1 MRCNATSD
9 NTILLAAPI
18 FVSSRVEAQNKWR
31 KLKWLLPN
39 GLSTADTKARVLS
52 RPRETRG
59 CVQAC
64 HLAGERQQSLGAC
77 YAQAVEDGDSQRTR
91 SEMIRISS
99 RITYRPLHSRGRS
112 SAVLHPV
119 RSAMDKQLLVK
130 PAGRHNIL
138 WSASR
143 QPLRLSRR
151 EDSAALPAE
160 GYFFAGK
167 VLTLRSNRERFSFI
181 DAEVDTV

>member
-59 CVQAC
+59 CVRAC

-77 YAQAVEDGDSQRTR
+77 YAQAVEDGDSRRLERTR
-91 SEMIRISS
+91 SEMIRPDHIPPTSFS
-99 RITYRPLHSRGRS
+99 RQKLCSAAPGEERYGQATASETSRTSQHPLVGF
-112 SAVLHPV
+112 P
-119 RSAMDKQLLVK
+119 
-130 PAGRHNIL
+130 
-138 WSASR
+138 SASEAFLER
-143 QPLRLSRR
+143 GLGC
-151 EDSAALPAE
+151 AA
-160 GYFFAGK
+160 G
-167 VLTLRSNRERFSFI
+167 
-181 DAEVDTV
+181 